1 MEDNSQ
7 QVLRLLVSYSQSS
20 RTSSQGLLPKY
31 SADIKYLA
39 AAANNAHLYD
49 CITSWLRELP
59 VLDVVNSPLLDKIL
73 AALGSETAF
82 ESAVECL
89 CAMFRDTRDVD
100 DSMNAIQKLYPRIL
114 DLRPRI
120 LEAAEI
126 EDADLLKGITRV
138 FAEAGEAWVVLVAR
152 LPDEFRSLVEA
163 ILECCMRDQERDAIS
178 LTFIFWYE
186 LKQYLTLEI
195 YLRARASLADLF
207 SKLVDIMIKHLEFP
221 TPDNANE
228 KDLFDG
234 DREQEEKFREFRHAM
249 GDVLKD
255 CCEVI
260 GVTECLTKS
269 YDLIQ
274 QWGQKYGSQV
284 SGTTVPNWQQLEAPL
299 FSLRAMGRMVSPE
312 ESTVLPRVIPLI
324 VTIPDHEK
332 LKFQAIMALG
342 RYTEWTSQHPDTL
355 EAQLNYVISGFSHK
369 SPEVVQASALA
380 FRFLGTDCQKLLG
393 SHIVQL
399 HQFYE
404 SVLDKLKPSSQEE
417 VTEGMAAVIAVQPLT
432 EIYKTMKMF
441 CDPVMRRIMSLA
453 QNAKDDQGQKAVA
466 DHLQLITLFIQWI
479 SPYVSPSEENPAVTY
494 CKEILPALAAIASNF
509 PDSSPILE
517 RVCRCWRYMIISY
530 RTAMAPLLQDLAPT
544 LAAGF
549 KASRQGCFLWA
560 TDAIIREFS
569 EGAEFVDQNTSNAVY
584 QFFEQQ
590 ALGFFEILNELAP
603 TDLPDVIEDFFRLS
617 TDAVRYYP
625 EKAICSPL
633 AKPLLEASLTALTLQ
648 QIDPLIATLHYLRD
662 FLSFGTD
669 KPMVSELGGPNG
681 KPSTNPP
688 QVQAAV
694 KELLVAHGSDLIQ
707 RILTGMM
714 FHYPEDCFADA
725 SSILL
730 AVFGIMPQQAAQWVQ
745 GTIQLLPAGTLKPAE
760 ANRLMKSISEKIQQ
774 NEPRKVRVLLQDFT
788 NSYRRRNV
796 APREGLGR
804 LEATRFRFTG

>member
-1 MEDNSQ
+1 
-7 QVLRLLVSYSQSS
+7 
-20 RTSSQGLLPKY
+20 
-31 SADIKYLA
+31 
-39 AAANNAHLYD
+39 LYD

-59 VLDVVNSPLLDKIL
+59 VLDVVNSSLLDKIL

-82 ESAVECL
+82 ESAVDCL
-89 CAMFRDTRDVD
+89 CVMFRDTRDVD

-163 ILECCMRDQERDAIS
+163 ILECCMRDQDRDAIS

-186 LKQYLTLEI
+186 LKQYLTLEK

-221 TPDNANE
+221 TPDSGDE

-312 ESTVLPRVIPLI
+312 ESTVLPRVLPLI

-342 RYTEWTSQHPDTL
+342 RYTEWTSQHPETL

-393 SHIVQL
+393 SHILQL

-417 VTEGMAAVIAVQPLT
+417 VTEGVAAVIAVQPLA

-441 CDPVMRRIMSLA
+441 CDPVMRRIMTLA

-479 SPYVSPSEENPAVTY
+479 SPYVSPTEENPAVAY

-509 PDSSPILE
+509 PNSSPILE

-549 KASRQGCFLWA
+549 EASRQGCFLWA

-569 EGAEFVDQNTSNAVY
+569 EGAEFVDKSTSNAVY
-584 QFFEQQ
+584 RFFEQQ
-590 ALGFFEILNELAP
+590 AVVFFEILNELAP

-669 KPMVSELGGPNG
+669 KPIVSEFDGPGG

-688 QVQAAV
+688 QIQAAV
-694 KELLVAHGSDLIQ
+694 KELLAVHGSVLVQ

-714 FHYPEDCFADA
+714 FNYPEDCFADA

-730 AVFGIMPQQAAQWVQ
+730 ALFGIMPQQAAQWVQ
-745 GTIQLLPAGTLKPAE
+745 ETIQLLPAGTLKPAE
-760 ANRLMKSISEKIQQ
+760 ANRLMKAISEKIQQ
-774 NEPRKVRVLLQDFT
+774 NEPRKVRFLLQDFT

-804 LEATRFRFTG
+804 LEATRFKFNG

>member
-1 MEDNSQ
+1 MN
-7 QVLRLLVSYSQSS
+7 
-20 RTSSQGLLPKY
+20 
-31 SADIKYLA
+31 DIA
-39 AAANNAHLYD
+39 AAANNPHLYD

-73 AALGSETAF
+73 AGLGSETAF
-82 ESAVECL
+82 ESAVDCL
-89 CAMFRDTRDVD
+89 CAMFRDTQEVD
-100 DSMNAIQKLYPRIL
+100 DSMNSIQKLYPKIL

-138 FAEAGEAWVVLVAR
+138 FAEAGEAWVVLIAR

-163 ILECCMRDQERDAIS
+163 ILECCMRDQDRDAIS
-178 LTFIFWYE
+178 LTFLFWYE
-186 LKQYLTLEI
+186 LKQYLTLEK

-221 TPDNANE
+221 TPDGGNE
-228 KDLFDG
+228 KDLFEG
-234 DREQEEKFREFRHAM
+234 DREQEEKFREFRHSM
-249 GDVLKD
+249 GDVLKN

-269 YDLIQ
+269 YNLIQ

-284 SGTTVPNWQQLEAPL
+284 SGTTVPHWQQLEAPL
-299 FSLRAMGRMVSPE
+299 FSLRAMGAMVSPE
-312 ESTVLPRVIPLI
+312 ESTVLPRVLPLI

-355 EAQLNYVISGFSHK
+355 EAQLNYVISGFGHK

-380 FRFLGTDCQKLLG
+380 FRFLGTDCRKLLG

-404 SVLDKLKPSSQEE
+404 SVLDKLKASSQEE
-417 VTEGMAAVIAVQPLT
+417 VTEGVAAVIAVQPVDQ
-432 EIYKTMKMF
+432 IYKTMKMF

-479 SPYVSPSEENPAVTY
+479 SPYVSPTEENPAVTY
-494 CKEILPALAAIASNF
+494 CKEILPALAAIAANF
-509 PDSSPILE
+509 PNSSPILE

-549 KASRQGCFLWA
+549 EASRQGCFLWA

-569 EGAEFVDQNTSNAVY
+569 DGAEFVDQSTSNAVY
-584 QFFEQQ
+584 HFFEQQ
-590 ALGFFEILNELAP
+590 AVVFFEILNELAP

-625 EKAICSPL
+625 ENAICSPL
-633 AKPLLEASLTALTLQ
+633 AKPLLEAALTALTLQ
-648 QIDPLIATLHYLRD
+648 QIDPLMATLHYLWD

-669 KPMVSELGGPNG
+669 KPMVSELDGPNG

-694 KELLVAHGSDLIQ
+694 KELLLAHGSDLVQ

-714 FHYPEDCFADA
+714 FNYPEDCFADA

-760 ANRLMKSISEKIQQ
+760 ANRLMKAISEKIQQ

-804 LEATRFRFTG
+804 LEATRFRFNG